1 MKSRLVSSC
10 SALATALLAFSIM
23 FGASRVS
30 AEDLDA
36 IGCLSPTFVAEN
48 SAEVSEALELT
59 CLSSKAGAQSD
70 IADVASLSAMAGQA
84 TAVEGDQSAAAA
96 PLENDIHLW
105 LDDALS
111 PLAMEGSAISVE
123 VTQSATIVALGH
135 DVADAATDITGS
147 APSIAIL
154 DGIE

>member
-1 MKSRLVSSC
+1 MKSRLVNSC

-30 AEDLDA
+30 AEDIDA

-59 CLSSKAGAQSD
+59 CLSSRAAAQTSD
-70 IADVASLSAMAGQA
+70 IVQFVSPSAIEGNDV
-84 TAVEGDQSAAAA
+84 
-96 PLENDIHLW
+96 HLW

-111 PLAMEGSAISVE
+111 PLAMEGSAIAVE
-123 VTQSATIVALGH
+123 VTQSETVAASGQ
-135 DVADAATDITGS
+135 DVADGATDITGS
-147 APSIAIL
+147 VPSIAIP

>member
-10 SALATALLAFSIM
+10 STLATALLAFIM

-36 IGCLSPTFVAEN
+36 IGCLPPTFVAEN

-59 CLSSKAGAQSD
+59 CLSSRADAQTD
-70 IADVASLSAMAGQA
+70 IADVAFLSAMAGQA

-123 VTQSATIVALGH
+123 VTQSATIASRMLRLSQARCRPLRSPTALSERN
-135 DVADAATDITGS
+135 AT
-147 APSIAIL
+147 
-154 DGIE
+154 

>member
-30 AEDLDA
+30 AEELDA

-59 CLSSKAGAQSD
+59 CLSSRAAAQISD
-70 IADVASLSAMAGQA
+70 IAQFVSPPAIEGNDV
-84 TAVEGDQSAAAA
+84 
-96 PLENDIHLW
+96 HLW

-111 PLAMEGSAISVE
+111 PLAMEGSAIAVE
-123 VTQSATIVALGH
+123 VTQSATVAASGQ
-135 DVADAATDITGS
+135 DVADGATDITGS
-147 APSIAIL
+147 VPSIAIP

>member
-10 SALATALLAFSIM
+10 ALATALLAFSIL
-23 FGASRVS
+23 FGASRAS

-36 IGCLSPTFVAEN
+36 IGCLSPMVVAEN
-48 SAEVSEALELT
+48 SAEVTEALELT
-59 CLSSKAGAQSD
+59 CLSSRAATSD
-70 IADVASLSAMAGQA
+70 IAQFVSPSPI
-84 TAVEGDQSAAAA
+84 EG
-96 PLENDIHLW
+96 NDIHLW

-123 VTQSATIVALGH
+123 VTQSVTVAALGQ
-135 DVADAATDITGS
+135 DVADEGADITGS

-154 DGIE
+154 DRIE

>member
-30 AEDLDA
+30 AEDIDA

-59 CLSSKAGAQSD
+59 CLSSRAATQTSD
-70 IADVASLSAMAGQA
+70 IAQFVSPSAIEGNDV
-84 TAVEGDQSAAAA
+84 
-96 PLENDIHLW
+96 HLW

-123 VTQSATIVALGH
+123 VTQSVTVAASGQ
-135 DVADAATDITGS
+135 DVADGATDITGS
-147 APSIAIL
+147 VPSIAIL

>member
-1 MKSRLVSSC
+1 MKSRLVNSC

-30 AEDLDA
+30 AEDIDA

-59 CLSSKAGAQSD
+59 CLSSRAAAQTSD
-70 IADVASLSAMAGQA
+70 IVQFVSPSAIEVNDV
-84 TAVEGDQSAAAA
+84 
-96 PLENDIHLW
+96 HLW

-111 PLAMEGSAISVE
+111 PLAMEGSAIAVE
-123 VTQSATIVALGH
+123 VTQSETVAASGQ
-135 DVADAATDITGS
+135 DVADGATDITGS
-147 APSIAIL
+147 VPSIAIP

>member
-1 MKSRLVSSC
+1 MKSRLVNSC

-30 AEDLDA
+30 AEDIDA

-59 CLSSKAGAQSD
+59 CLSSRAATQTSD
-70 IADVASLSAMAGQA
+70 IAQFVSPSAIEGNDV
-84 TAVEGDQSAAAA
+84 
-96 PLENDIHLW
+96 HLW

-123 VTQSATIVALGH
+123 VTQSVTVAASGQ
-135 DVADAATDITGS
+135 DVADGATDITGS
-147 APSIAIL
+147 VPSIAIL

>member
-30 AEDLDA
+30 AEDIDA

-59 CLSSKAGAQSD
+59 CLSSRAAAQTSD
-70 IADVASLSAMAGQA
+70 IVQFVPPSAIEGNDV
-84 TAVEGDQSAAAA
+84 
-96 PLENDIHLW
+96 HLW

-111 PLAMEGSAISVE
+111 PLAMEGSAIAVE
-123 VTQSATIVALGH
+123 VTQSETVAASGQ
-135 DVADAATDITGS
+135 DVADGATDITGS
-147 APSIAIL
+147 VPSIAIP